1 MPYFPYL
8 QGKLSN
14 WWLITCWNSQTIM
27 IQESFLELYVWVLTL
42 PTFTTPV
49 TASVSQLSKTPCQ
62 NNEMVKMQDVHLSV
76 QDPNLALEL
85 RMCHR
90 ENMSIEWFWFDRYLR
105 SAYPSQFLKYKSTLM
120 TYFKFLG
127 QIIQFGIILL
137 WTLSKCLQFT

>member
-27 IQESFLELYVWVLTL
+27 IQKSFPELYVWVLTL

-85 RMCHR
+85 HMCHR
-90 ENMSIEWFWFDRYLR
+90 ENRMILIWQISSTCLPITMLKVQVHSNDIFKISR
-105 SAYPSQFLKYKSTLM
+105 SNHTIWDYSTVD
-120 TYFKFLG
+120 
-127 QIIQFGIILL
+127 
-137 WTLSKCLQFT
+137 SK